1 MPHNFLGLFFALTSA
16 LVWGSGDFSG
26 GFATRKSNPY
36 HVLALSTF
44 SGIGLLGICALIWQE
59 TFPAWKSVG
68 WAILAGV
75 WGMIGLAALY
85 SALSKDDAARVAP
98 VSAVIGAAI
107 PVGFSAL
114 TLGLPA
120 PLKLVGFALAF
131 VGIWLVS
138 QGNSQRWGGLEGRS
152 FLAFVR
158 AQVHPT
164 WRALSRPGFLLACLA
179 GVGFG
184 GYFILIA
191 QVEAGKVFTPLVIA
205 RTTAF
210 LISMGIVRF
219 YGLPFPKLNASP
231 IGLLAGVL
239 DAGGNIFYLLAQQYA
254 RLDVVVVLTSLF
266 PATTVLLSALLLKE
280 KVSRGQWV
288 GVAGCL
294 LAIGLIS
301 G

>member
-1 MPHNFLGLFFALTSA
+1 MPNSFLGLFFALTSA
-16 LVWGSGDFSG
+16 FVWGSGDFSG

-44 SGIGLLGICALIWQE
+44 SGIGLLVVCALIWGE
-59 TFPAWKSVG
+59 AFPAWKSVG
-68 WAILAGV
+68 WAILAGA
-75 WGMIGLAALY
+75 WGMVGLAALY
-85 SALSKDDAARVAP
+85 RALSKDDAARVAP
-98 VSAVIGAAI
+98 VSAVIGAAL

-138 QGNSQRWGGLEGRS
+138 QGETK
-152 FLAFVR
+152 A
-158 AQVHPT
+158 HPF
-164 WRALSRPGFLLACLA
+164 SRPGFLLACLA

-219 YGLPFPKLNASP
+219 YRLPFPKLNSSP

-254 RLDVVVVLTSLF
+254 RLDVVVVLASLF
-266 PATTVLLSALLLKE
+266 PATTVLLSAVLLKE

-288 GVAGCL
+288 GVAVCL
-294 LAIGLIS
+294 LAIVLIS
-301 G
+301 R

>member
-1 MPHNFLGLFFALTSA
+1 MPDNFLGIFLALTSA
-16 LVWGSGDFSG
+16 FVWGSGDFSG

-44 SGIGLLGICALIWQE
+44 SGIGLLVICALVWQE
-59 TFPAWKSVG
+59 AWPSLKSVG
-68 WAILAGV
+68 WAIIAGV
-75 WGMIGLAALY
+75 WGIIGLAALY
-85 SALSKDDAARVAP
+85 RALSKDDAARVAP
-98 VSAVIGAAI
+98 VSAVIGAAL

-114 TLGLPA
+114 TLGLPE
-120 PLKLVGFALAF
+120 PIRLVGFALAF

-138 QGNSQRWGGLEGRS
+138 QGETVSLDETRP
-152 FLAFVR
+152 
-158 AQVHPT
+158 HPF
-164 WRALSRPGFLLACLA
+164 SRPGFLLACLA

-191 QVEAGKVFTPLVIA
+191 QVEPGKVFTPLVVA

-219 YGLPFPKLNASP
+219 YRLPFPKLTTSP
-231 IGLLAGVL
+231 IALLAGVL
-239 DAGGNIFYLLAQQYA
+239 DAGGNIFYLLAHQFA
-254 RLDVVVVLTSLF
+254 RLDVVVVLASLF
-266 PATTVLLSALLLKE
+266 PATTVILAALILKE

-288 GVAGCL
+288 GVVVCL
-294 LAIGLIS
+294 LAIALIS